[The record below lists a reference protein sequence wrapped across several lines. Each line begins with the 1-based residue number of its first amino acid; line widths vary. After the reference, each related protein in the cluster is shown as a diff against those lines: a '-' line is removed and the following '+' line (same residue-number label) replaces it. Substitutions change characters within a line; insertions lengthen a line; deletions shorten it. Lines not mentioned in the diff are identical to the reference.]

1 MNHPVLRT
9 VLVLLVVLSAVV
21 ALSGCTNPD
30 APSTT
35 TEAASASS
43 PQNTGEPPAPPPV
56 SSQAQAATEVQPTP
70 AKALETFAQL
80 YVNWTYRTL
89 TSNQRKL
96 AAMSVGAARLA
107 ERQAAA
113 SSQADST
120 IARGHIYNTGQ
131 ILSIAPELSQRG
143 TWVVV
148 TREQTGGS
156 SSEYQGLQAAY
167 HVTLAKLAHVQ
178 QGYVIESW
186 LPQS

>member
-1 MNHPVLRT
+1 MSRHVLRT
-9 VLVLLVVLSAVV
+9 LLVLVVLSAVV

-30 APSTT
+30 APSAR
-35 TEAASASS
+35 TETASTS
-43 PQNTGEPPAPPPV
+43 PQNTGEPPAPPPP
-56 SSQAQAATEVQPTP
+56 SSQAQGPADVQPTP
-70 AKALETFAQL
+70 VKALEAFARL

-89 TSNQRKL
+89 TGDQRQL

-113 SSQADST
+113 SSQADTT

-131 ILSIAPELSQRG
+131 IVSVAPDLSQPG
-143 TWVVV
+143 TWVIV

-156 SSEYQGLQAAY
+156 SEYQGLEAAY